1 MSDTRAPALPQL
13 SSSPAQEELL
23 RRGLIRVSIAADGL
37 SPLLDRRLKELRKA
51 LRSDASPHLLEEL
64 LPDLEHAVLAADN
77 ERQERISAISLSLKN
92 LARQLQKQE
101 RSADALAALR
111 QLIKRLDQP
120 LTYLSGLPDLLD
132 SLAAAHALGANDI
145 PGQQNRGLWSKLF
158 RSGENTQLP
167 TDTAGTVSY
176 AEAIPD
182 PDSENAQPPDNSCVE
197 PESAATT
204 RESASAESQAPIGV
218 LAGEEQQYSTV
229 AAHVETVLI
238 GLLDELE
245 VLDTEQPRHE
255 RLRKQVH
262 QGLNW
267 YELAA
272 VLDDISTLVL
282 SAQRSRQSEF
292 EHYLQQL
299 NTRLAQFQGN
309 LEQAQDCYAG
319 SLDDGRA
326 LEGSIRDQVQ
336 TLHEDVRAS
345 ADLNTLKATV
355 EAKLELLLNSVDQA
369 RELREQRE
377 AEVASH
383 LKTMVERIQVME
395 VEAQT
400 FRRHLDEQTRRAML
414 DSLTGLAN
422 RAGLQKRMDEEF
434 DRLKRYGGQLLLAV
448 LDVDHFKSINDNFGH
463 LAGDKVLRLIAQQLQ
478 RRLRKTDF
486 IGRFG
491 GEEFV
496 LLMPGTS
503 PQQGAVVLDELRSG
517 ISQCPFH
524 FKSQR
529 VPITISLG
537 FTEIRPEDELDQA
550 FDRADQAM
558 YQAKASGRNRIIQAD

>member
-1 MSDTRAPALPQL
+1 MSDTRAPAPPQL
-13 SSSPAQEELL
+13 SCSPAQEELL

-101 RSADALAALR
+101 RSTDALAALR

-132 SLAAAHALGANDI
+132 SLAAAHALGANDV

-158 RSGENTQLP
+158 RSGENGSIPATE
-167 TDTAGTVSY
+167 TADADNH
-176 AEAIPD
+176 AEATPD
-182 PDSENAQPPDNSCVE
+182 LNPEKVQTSPE
-197 PESAATT
+197 PVSAAAAP
-204 RESASAESQAPIGV
+204 EPAPADSQAPIGV
-218 LAGEEQQYSTV
+218 LAGEEQQYSAI

-272 VLDDISTLVL
+272 VLDEVSTLVL

-355 EAKLELLLNSVDQA
+355 EAKLELLLNNVDQA
-369 RELREQRE
+369 RVLREQRE
-377 AEVASH
+377 SEVASH

-503 PQQGAVVLDELRSG
+503 LQQGAVVLDELRAG

-537 FTEIRPEDELDQA
+537 FTEVQPADELDQA

-558 YQAKASGRNRIIQAD
+558 YQAKAAGRNRIIQAD

>member
-1 MSDTRAPALPQL
+1 MSDTRAPAPPIL
-13 SSSPAQEELL
+13 SSSPAQDELL
-23 RRGLIRVSIAADGL
+23 RRGLVRVSIAADGL
-37 SPLLDRRLKELRKA
+37 SPLLDRRLKDLRRA
-51 LRSDASPHLLEEL
+51 LRSDSPPHLLEEL
-64 LPDLEHAVLAADN
+64 LPDLEHAVLAADT
-77 ERQERISAISLSLKN
+77 ERQERLQAISQSLKN
-92 LARQLQKQE
+92 LARQMQKQE
-101 RSADALAALR
+101 RSAEAHTALR
-111 QLIKRLDQP
+111 QLIKRIDQP
-120 LTYLSGLPDLLD
+120 LTYLSGLPELLD
-132 SLAAAHALGANDI
+132 SLAAAQALNTSEASDGN
-145 PGQQNRGLWSKLF
+145 GRGIWSKLF
-158 RSGENTQLP
+158 RSGDSSPAPAADTVETASPELEP
-167 TDTAGTVSY
+167 SPDTDDVPPPETETNSESTEKTAV
-176 AEAIPD
+176 
-182 PDSENAQPPDNSCVE
+182 V
-197 PESAATT
+197 
-204 RESASAESQAPIGV
+204 GV
-218 LAGEEQQYSTV
+218 LAGEEQQYSAI

-262 QGLNW
+262 LGLNW

-272 VLDDISTLVL
+272 VLDEVSTLVL
-282 SAQRSRQSEF
+282 SAQRSRQTEF
-292 EHYLQQL
+292 ERYLQQL
-299 NTRLAQFQGN
+299 NARLAQFQGS
-309 LEQAQDCYAG
+309 LEQAHDAYSG

-326 LEGSIRDQVQ
+326 LEGTIRHQVQ
-336 TLHEDVRAS
+336 TLHEDVRGS
-345 ADLNTLKATV
+345 TDLDTLKATV
-355 EAKLELLLNSVDQA
+355 EAKLELLLTNVDQA
-369 RELREQRE
+369 RVLREQRE
-377 AEVASH
+377 TEVAGH
-383 LKTMVERIQVME
+383 LRTMVERIQIME

-414 DSLTGLAN
+414 DTLTGLAN

-503 PQQGAVVLDELRSG
+503 LQQGATVLDELRAG
-517 ISQCPFH
+517 ISECPFH
-524 FKSQR
+524 FKTQR

-537 FTEIRPEDELDQA
+537 FTDVRPTDELDQA

-558 YQAKASGRNRIIQAD
+558 YQAKAAGRNRIIQAD